1 MIAKI
6 IVAAVMA
13 LFMWPAT
20 VIFSQEHPEHPEH
33 GKTGGAG
40 KQVSTADISAGIKK
54 HITAETKQS
63 SDGKM
68 HVKHEGQDLALS
80 LIKVHDDRLQ
90 DLGNGKYFACV
101 DMKGTDGKTYD
112 IDFFLTGQ
120 PGEMKVTDTS
130 VHKIDGKPLYNWKEE
145 NGKWNKVPVS

>member
-1 MIAKI
+1 MIGRI
-6 IVAAVMA
+6 IIAAAIA
-13 LFMWPAT
+13 LFFTPAPA
-20 VIFSQEHPEHPEH
+20 VFSQEHPEPEH
-33 GKTGGAG
+33 PQAGGAA

-54 HITAETKQS
+54 HINTETNK
-63 SDGKM
+63 SDGKF
-68 HVKHEGQDLALS
+68 HVNYQGQDLALN

-90 DLGNGKYFACV
+90 DLGGGKYFACV

-120 PGEMKVTDTS
+120 PGNMKVTDTS